1 VSDFV
6 VDASVAVKW
15 LMPSANEP
23 FTVEAA
29 NLLRRYV
36 RDELDL
42 IVPDIFWA
50 EIGNVLWK
58 GARRQRWTQSAAEK
72 AMHAMAALDFFTVP
86 CRELLPEAFKLALAH
101 DRTVYDC
108 FYVALAIQFNIE
120 MITAD
125 EKLANALAA
134 RLPVKWLGALTV

>member
-15 LMPSANEP
+15 AIPSANEP

-29 NLLRRYV
+29 NLLRRYT
-36 RDELDL
+36 RDELNL

-50 EIGNVLWK
+50 ETGNVLWK
-58 GARRQRWTQSAAEK
+58 GVRRRRWSQSAAEK
-72 AMHAMAALDFFTVP
+72 AMEAMAALDFFTVS
-86 CRELLPEAFKLALAH
+86 CRELLPEALRLAFAH
-101 DRTVYDC
+101 GCTVYDC
-108 FYVALAIQFNIE
+108 FYVALAVQYNID

-125 EKLANALAA
+125 QKLATALAA
-134 RLPVKWLGALTV
+134 RLPVKWLGAFTG